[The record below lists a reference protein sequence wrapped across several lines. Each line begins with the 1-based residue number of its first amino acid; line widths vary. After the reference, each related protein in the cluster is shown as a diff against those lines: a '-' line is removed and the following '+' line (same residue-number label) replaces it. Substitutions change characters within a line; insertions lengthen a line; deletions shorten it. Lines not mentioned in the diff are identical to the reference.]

1 MNSKSLALCLMLA
14 IAGCAQTP
22 TSNIA
27 LTDTLTPRLANIE
40 HTLTADDELYSMANF
55 NLALALLQR
64 PETDHEKLLVYL
76 RAYSYFGDMKVIDA
90 KQASRLAEILAQ
102 IAQAAPDSSREQIA
116 VVGYRFFADKDRGA
130 EIAPFTELLA
140 SQLKQ
145 LAAQPASLERDYAL
159 WETLRAYGFLL
170 FESRKHPDSSL
181 AKTMLASD
189 ASTVLL
195 NFAGSDAAISGADD
209 WPRMNAYWALALY
222 RLALPA
228 GDDGEATPAERKLD
242 EEVKNIAA
250 ADAKSRGEAAKTAYT
265 LGYHVNRFAGKEAC
279 EQDALCV
286 IPELTQVLPQRHE
299 CSDSLYILSQDLTEA
314 EFAESCTRLISQEDS
329 FHALLQTA
337 RVATAN
343 DFNQALQVVAFK
355 NWSQYNAYG
364 QLLFDI
370 GTDNGG
376 MYIEGTP
383 SKPGNQAS
391 FFAFR
396 QWWIAPEFAI
406 WNLNHEYVHYL
417 DGRFVKYGGFGH
429 FPGKMVWW
437 AEGLAEYV
445 SKSND
450 NPDAIKLAREKRAEA
465 PTLADIFATEYKDGL
480 DRTYRWSYL
489 AIRYLAEQ
497 RPAALVELS
506 RLLKTDYFEGYDA
519 LLSQV
524 ASEEQSGFET
534 WLDGQIAQAE
544 AQPKDAPT
552 LPRKLNRYAYRDYL
566 TPAHLQL
573 PKDKTGVHFHF

>member
-1 MNSKSLALCLMLA
+1 MNLKSLAICLMLA
-14 IAGCAQTP
+14 MTGCVQSPKSTVVF
-22 TSNIA
+22 
-27 LTDTLTPRLANIE
+27 DTLTPRLANIE
-40 HTLTADDELYSMANF
+40 HKLAADRELYSKANF
-55 NLALALLQR
+55 NLALALLER

-76 RAYSYFGDMKVIDA
+76 RAYSYFGDADVMGA
-90 KQASRLAEILAQ
+90 KQASRLAAILAQ
-102 IAQAAPDSSREQIA
+102 VALTASASTREQVA
-116 VVGYRFFADKDRGA
+116 VVGYRFLADKDRGD
-130 EIAPFTELLA
+130 EIAPFLDRLA

-145 LAAQPASLERDYAL
+145 LAAEPASIERDYAL

-181 AKTMLASD
+181 TKALLESD

-195 NFAGSDAAISGADD
+195 NFASSDAAISGEDD

-222 RLALPA
+222 HLALPA
-228 GDDGEATPAERKLD
+228 GENGEVTPEETLLD
-242 EEVKNIAA
+242 EAVKRIAI
-250 ADAKSRGEAAKTAYT
+250 ADVRNRGEAAKTAYT

-279 EQDALCV
+279 EQDDLCV
-286 IPELTQVLPQRHE
+286 IPERTQVLPQRHG
-299 CSDSLYILSQDLTEA
+299 CSDRLYILSQDLTEA
-314 EFAESCTRLISQEDS
+314 EFAESCAKLISQEDS
-329 FHALLQTA
+329 FHSLLKTD
-337 RVATAN
+337 REPTAN
-343 DFNQALQVVAFK
+343 DVNQALQVVAFK

-445 SKSND
+445 SRNND
-450 NPDAIKLAREKRAEA
+450 NPEALTLAREKRAEA
-465 PTLADIFATEYKDGL
+465 PAMADIFATEYKDGL

-497 RPAALVELS
+497 RPEVLVNLS

-519 LLSQV
+519 LLSQI
-524 ASEEQSGFET
+524 ASEEQSRFET
-534 WLDGQIAQAE
+534 WLDEQISHTDAKE
-544 AQPKDAPT
+544 KDSPT
-552 LPRKLNRYAYRDYL
+552 LPHKLNRYAYRDYL
-566 TPAHLQL
+566 MPLHLAQAEG
-573 PKDKTGVHFHF
+573 KAGVHFHF

>member
-1 MNSKSLALCLMLA
+1 MNSKSLALSLMLTL
-14 IAGCAQTP
+14 AGCAQTP
-22 TSNIA
+22 TSNITI
-27 LTDTLTPRLANIE
+27 TDTLKSRLANIE
-40 HTLTADDELYSMANF
+40 HTLTADNELYSSANF
-55 NLALALLQR
+55 HLALALLQR
-64 PETDHEKLLVYL
+64 PETDHEQLLVYL
-76 RAYSYFGDMKVIDA
+76 RAYSYFGDMEVMDA
-90 KQASRLAEILAQ
+90 KQASRLAEVLAQ
-102 IAQAAPDSSREQIA
+102 QAQAAPASSREQIA
-116 VVGYRFFADKDRGA
+116 VVGYRFLADKDRGA
-130 EIAPFTELLA
+130 EIAPFIVLLA

-181 AKTMLASD
+181 AKTMLASN
-189 ASTVLL
+189 AKAVLL
-195 NFAGSDAAISGADD
+195 EFAASPAAISSKDG
-209 WPRMNAYWALALY
+209 WPLMNTYWALALY

-228 GDDGEATPAERKLD
+228 SADGEATPEELALD
-242 EEVKNIAA
+242 EAVKNIAA
-250 ADAKSRGEAAKTAYT
+250 ADAKSRGEEARTAYT

-279 EQDALCV
+279 EQDELCV
-286 IPELTQVLPQRHE
+286 IPDLTQVLPQRHE

-314 EFAESCTRLISQEDS
+314 EFDESCTRLISQEDS
-329 FHALLQTA
+329 FHTLLQTGRA
-337 RVATAN
+337 PVPN

-355 NWSQYNAYG
+355 SWSQYNAYG

-445 SKSND
+445 SKANN
-450 NPDAIKLAREKRAEA
+450 NPEALKLAQENRAEA
-465 PTLADIFATEYKDGL
+465 PTLAEIFATEYRDGL

-489 AIRYLAEQ
+489 AIRYLAET
-497 RPAALVELS
+497 RPPALVELS
-506 RLLKTDYFEGYDA
+506 HWLKTDYFEGYDA
-519 LLSQV
+519 LLGQL
-524 ASEEQSGFET
+524 AHEEQAGFEV
-534 WLDGQIAQAE
+534 WLDEQIKQSAPQVS
-544 AQPKDAPT
+544 DTPT
-552 LPRKLNRYAYRDYL
+552 LPHKLNRYAYRDYL
-566 TPAHLQL
+566 TPAHLL
-573 PKDKTGVHFHF
+573 LSEDKKGVHFHF